1 MRQPLVVGAQPAGC
15 GRGGPEGGRGAR
27 DYLRARRP
35 AGAPAIDAAIHRA
48 APGAPPRGPAGR
60 RRANRR
66 RPRPPRGERGVT
78 ALLVAVAA
86 AVAALAVW
94 AILAREQ
101 LAERLRPRS
110 RTLEPG
116 PKRILFLFVGTAL
129 SRTALDAALRLCRAE
144 GATLVPAYLAQV
156 PMTLPLN
163 SSLPPS
169 SPGASDPGCDRAKGF
184 RRGGSGG
191 LSNRARTD
199 LSPRVA
205 RADRTRGLR
214 QDRDCRRNERKG
226 RLQR

>member
-1 MRQPLVVGAQPAGC
+1 M
-15 GRGGPEGGRGAR
+15 
-27 DYLRARRP
+27 
-35 AGAPAIDAAIHRA
+35 
-48 APGAPPRGPAGR
+48 
-60 RRANRR
+60 
-66 RPRPPRGERGVT
+66 T

-116 PKRILFLFVGTAL
+116 PKRILFPFVGTAL

-163 SSLPPS
+163 SSLPRQARQPLPILDAIEQRAFGAEVPVDSRIERGRTYRHALLELIGHEDYDRIVTAAATNGKDGFSADDVAWLLEHAPGEIVVLRPWPATS
-169 SPGASDPGCDRAKGF
+169 SAEA
-184 RRGGSGG
+184 
-191 LSNRARTD
+191 
-199 LSPRVA
+199 PREQE
-205 RADRTRGLR
+205 T
-214 QDRDCRRNERKG
+214 ERSS
-226 RLQR
+226 

>member
-1 MRQPLVVGAQPAGC
+1 M
-15 GRGGPEGGRGAR
+15 
-27 DYLRARRP
+27 
-35 AGAPAIDAAIHRA
+35 
-48 APGAPPRGPAGR
+48 
-60 RRANRR
+60 
-66 RPRPPRGERGVT
+66 T

-116 PKRILFLFVGTAL
+116 PKRILFPFVGTAL

-163 SSLPPS
+163 SSLPRQLARRFRSWMRS
-169 SPGASDPGCDRAKGF
+169 SKGLSARRF
-184 RRGGSGG
+184 RWR